1 MRTNEMV
8 HYENVHVFVMDT
20 LGYRRV
26 FIHDVIYL
34 EAARNY
40 CVIHLVDKSKITVS
54 VPLCEVQEYFPPK
67 LFIRIQRSYSI
78 NIEHVSRYIGN
89 FVRMADG
96 KEITIGREYQ
106 KAIKKNFILIG
117 SRKRVLEKRKYKY
130 GG

>member
-1 MRTNEMV
+1 MRKNEKV
-8 HYENVHVFVMDT
+8 HHENVHVFVMDT

-54 VPLCEVQEYFPPK
+54 VPLCEVQEYFPPQ
-67 LFIRIQRSYSI
+67 LFIRTQRSYTI

-89 FVRMADG
+89 FVRMIDN

-106 KAIKKNFILIG
+106 ETVRKNFILIG
-117 SRKRVLEKRKYKY
+117 SRKRVLERR
-130 GG
+130 